1 MKRGYL
7 SLVLDQQPYLQGF
20 MPVVAAVLEVKY
32 GLGNLFLNTGGGT
45 VTKDNVAMIEK
56 LVLQGVR

>member
-1 MKRGYL
+1 ML
-7 SLVLDQQPYLQGF
+7 
-20 MPVVAAVLEVKY
+20 VVAAVLEVKY

>member
-1 MKRGYL
+1 
-7 SLVLDQQPYLQGF
+7 

-32 GLGNLFLNTGGGT
+32 GLVNLFLNTGGGT
-45 VTKDNVAMIEK
+45 VTKDNVATIEK